1 MSGFSSRSHGINPDG
16 ATPDGNLPSGE
27 GSARGI
33 LRLGNLVTSLC
44 IFITQRWRGKA
55 MVYVQR
61 DAQGKLLRVEP
72 LPFDGMSE
80 PIAVESEELQNW
92 LKVKEEVKARLES
105 LNSSDLELVRV
116 LEDVVNVLVDRGVI
130 QYTDLPEAARTKLDQ
145 RAVARADIEGL
156 TSLLKE
162 SGE

>member
-1 MSGFSSRSHGINPDG
+1 MSGFNLRSPQPHPPALKLAGQAGAGGIH
-16 ATPDGNLPSGE
+16 
-27 GSARGI
+27 
-33 LRLGNLVTSLC
+33 RLGNLVTSLC
-44 IFITQRWRGKA
+44 NLITRRWQGKT

-61 DAQGKLLRVEP
+61 DAQGKLLRVEHA
-72 LPFDGMSE
+72 PFEGMSE
-80 PIAVESEELQNW
+80 PISVESEELHNW

-156 TSLLKE
+156 TSLLKD

>member
-1 MSGFSSRSHGINPDG
+1 MTDSLLPRS
-16 ATPDGNLPSGE
+16 TV
-27 GSARGI
+27 ARGM
-33 LRLGNLVTSLC
+33 LRLGNLVTSLRLL
-44 IFITQRWRGKA
+44 ITQRWRGKA

-72 LPFDGMSE
+72 LPFEGMSE

-92 LKVKEEVKARLES
+92 LKVKEEVNARLES
-105 LNSSDLELVRV
+105 LHSSDLELVRV

-130 QYTDLPEAARTKLDQ
+130 QYTDLPEPARIKLDQ

-156 TSLLKE
+156 NSLLKD